1 MVEICRVEVWHTA
14 NDRTVTELI
23 GSLIWPNALRANPAI
38 ESSFIE
44 ICALDRG
51 RSNPIRIC
59 QTLAP
64 SSRSPF
70 SNRANCT
77 RRDLKAG
84 TRLTISVSIF
94 HRCTCLGIFALSLSI
109 FDFPLS
115 VHSFVHPSVENAG
128 KGEVSIT
135 EGVDRKLRE
144 RSDDKVRD

>member
-14 NDRTVTELI
+14 SDRTVTELI
-23 GSLIWPNALRANPAI
+23 GSLIWPNALRANRAI

-64 SSRSPF
+64 PSRSSF

-94 HRCTCLGIFALSLSI
+94 HRCTCLGIFALSL
-109 FDFPLS
+109 FLYLTFHFPSTRLFILLS
-115 VHSFVHPSVENAG
+115 KMLG
-128 KGEVSIT
+128 KGKY
-135 EGVDRKLRE
+135 R
-144 RSDDKVRD
+144 

>member
-23 GSLIWPNALRANPAI
+23 GSLIWPNALRAI

-128 KGEVSIT
+128 PNGKGEVSIT

>member
-14 NDRTVTELI
+14 SDRTVTELI
-23 GSLIWPNALRANPAI
+23 GSLIWPNALRAI

-59 QTLAP
+59 QTLAS

>member
-23 GSLIWPNALRANPAI
+23 GSLIWPNALRANRAI

-44 ICALDRG
+44 ICAFDRE
-51 RSNPIRIC
+51 RSNPIRIF
-59 QTLAP
+59 QTLA
-64 SSRSPF
+64 RSPF

-94 HRCTCLGIFALSLSI
+94 HRCTFLFVSRYFRSLSL
-109 FDFPLS
+109 FLYLTFHFPSTRLFILLS
-115 VHSFVHPSVENAG
+115 KMLG
-128 KGEVSIT
+128 KGKY
-135 EGVDRKLRE
+135 R
-144 RSDDKVRD
+144 

>member
-1 MVEICRVEVWHTA
+1 MEICRVEVWHTA
-14 NDRTVTELI
+14 SDRTVTELI
-23 GSLIWPNALRANPAI
+23 GSLIWPNALRAI

-64 SSRSPF
+64 PSRSSF